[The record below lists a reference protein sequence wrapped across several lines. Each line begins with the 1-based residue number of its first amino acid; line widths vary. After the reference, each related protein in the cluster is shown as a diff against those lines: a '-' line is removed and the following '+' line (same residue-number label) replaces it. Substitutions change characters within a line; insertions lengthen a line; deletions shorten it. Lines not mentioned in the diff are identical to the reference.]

1 MEQINP
7 FEIFTTE
14 YPALPYKKMFV
25 FEDIFSDK
33 RKMYLVFS
41 WVKYTFDRSNFY
53 LSCSKVMKMSKNVYY
68 WGLKGTVFYFKYY
81 EKYFALKKQTW
92 TRVDPLLIATCVADQ
107 QSYLRGNSE
116 HYSAYI

>member
-41 WVKYTFDRSNFY
+41 
-53 LSCSKVMKMSKNVYY
+53 
-68 WGLKGTVFYFKYY
+68 
-81 EKYFALKKQTW
+81 
-92 TRVDPLLIATCVADQ
+92 
-107 QSYLRGNSE
+107 
-116 HYSAYI
+116 